1 MDYTRELRVLVRL
14 FPGHDGQS
22 DDRVCNN
29 RETAR
34 RAIFLRIFAA
44 DIADRSGNS
53 RPE

>member
-1 MDYTRELRVLVRL
+1 MAN
-14 FPGHDGQS
+14 PMIAH
-22 DDRVCNN
+22 CNN

-44 DIADRSGNS
+44 EIADRSGNS